1 MFRSMEQS
9 NEKTYQPT
17 CMLAHELINK
27 LTVIVGF
34 CDLLSAEV
42 AVGTKDATRLTVIH
56 DIAKSMAKE
65 LTDRQCELAAAIRKV
80 EAELITPT
88 RATDQQKDIVA

>member
-1 MFRSMEQS
+1 MEQS
-9 NEKTYQPT
+9 NEKRHQPT
-17 CMLAHELINK
+17 CMLAHDLINK
-27 LTVIVGF
+27 LSVIVGF

-56 DIAKSMAKE
+56 DIAKAMAKE

-80 EAELITPT
+80 EEESVTPT
-88 RATDQQKDIVA
+88 RVTDHQKDIVA